1 MPLMTTFPA
10 IIGRVPDVAAL
21 AEILHASMPNVY
33 DGIGLLG
40 VGLYVLA
47 YMGVQIG
54 QIDGN
59 RISYT
64 CLNGAAAGCI
74 LFSMLGDFNL
84 ASALV
89 NGLFMV
95 FSMVGAARIL
105 VRGNRRA
112 PGLRSL

>member
-1 MPLMTTFPA
+1 MTFSTIFPV
-10 IIGRVPDVAAL
+10 IIGRVPDVL
-21 AEILHASMPNVY
+21 GLVDIIHDSMPNVY
-33 DGIGLLG
+33 DSIGLLG

-64 CLNGAAAGCI
+64 CLNGAAATCI

-89 NGLFMV
+89 NGLFMM
-95 FSMVGAARIL
+95 FSMIGAARIL
-105 VRGNRRA
+105 MGSNGRVA
-112 PGLRSL
+112 PIRLP